1 MSSAKKFAVAS
12 SLVIAAQSWAF
23 AADYPPVPPPQP
35 PQQYYQPPPQPYYPP
50 PPPPPPVYQPPPQ
63 VYIPPPPPPPPPPIY
78 VQPQPVYQQASI
90 SFSGW
95 YLRGDVGISAQKFL
109 DFKHTQT
116 NSGFTW
122 PSDWKIEHTD
132 IKDAMYFGLGVGY
145 QLTAWFRLDFTG
157 EYRQSTKGKVTGSY
171 GQNCAGGGT
180 CFDLYDFDHQ
190 ASVFLIN
197 AYLDMGTWWCFTP
210 FVGFGIG
217 GAYHTFHALTDIG
230 LNSNGTTGFGLMDT
244 TSNDWSFAYALH
256 AGVAFEVSKSFKIEL
271 AYRYLSLGSPDTG
284 IINCGAFG
292 CSGTGPRA
300 FYTLNDFTANELRLG
315 VRWMF
320 DCCDVPPPPPPPVYQ
335 PPLMR
340 RG

>member
-1 MSSAKKFAVAS
+1 M
-12 SLVIAAQSWAF
+12 
-23 AADYPPVPPPQP
+23 
-35 PQQYYQPPPQPYYPP
+35 YQ
-50 PPPPPPVYQPPPQ
+50 PPPPPVYQPPPQ
-63 VYIPPPPPPPPPPIY
+63 VYIPPPPPPPPIY
-78 VQPQPVYQQASI
+78 VQPPVYQQPV

-95 YLRGDVGISAQKFL
+95 YLRGDIGLSAQKFL

-145 QLTAWFRLDFTG
+145 QLSTWFRIDFTG

-171 GQNCAGGGT
+171 GIGCADPK
-180 CFDLYDFDHQ
+180 CIDIYDFDHQ

-217 GAYHTFHALTDIG
+217 GAHHTFNALTDINPSAG
-230 LNSNGTTGFGLMDT
+230 GFGFT
-244 TSNDWSFAYALH
+244 ETASSSDWTFAYALH
-256 AGVAFEVSKSFKIEL
+256 AGVAFEVTKSFKVEL
-271 AYRYLSLGSPDTG
+271 AYRYLSLGSPETG
-284 IINCGAFG
+284 IINCGGTG
-292 CSGTGPRA
+292 CNGATTGPRA

-320 DCCDVPPPPPPPVYQ
+320 DCCEVPLPPPPPPYQ
-335 PPLMR
+335 PPVMR

>member
-1 MSSAKKFAVAS
+1 MSGKKTLVVTGLLVLGAHSFA
-12 SLVIAAQSWAF
+12 L
-23 AADYPPVPPPQP
+23 AADYPPVPPPMQQQYYPP
-35 PQQYYQPPPQPYYPP
+35 PQQQYYPP

-78 VQPQPVYQQASI
+78 VQPQPVVYGSGGG
-90 SFSGW
+90 FGSGW
-95 YLRGDVGISAQKFL
+95 YLRGDIGLSAQKFL

-122 PSDWKIEHTD
+122 PADWKIQHTD
-132 IKDAMYFGLGVGY
+132 IKDAMFFGLGVGY
-145 QLTAWFRLDFTG
+145 QLTAWFRMDFTG

-171 GQNCAGGGT
+171 GCAGNT
-180 CFDLYDFDHQ
+180 CIDIYDFDHQ
-190 ASVFLIN
+190 ASVFLLN

-217 GAYHTFHALTDIG
+217 GAYHTFNALTDV
-230 LNSNGTTGFGLMDT
+230 NPNGGFGYTSDAI
-244 TSNDWSFAYALH
+244 SNDWTFAYALH
-256 AGVAFEVSKSFKIEL
+256 VGVAFEVTKSLKIEL

-284 IINCGAFG
+284 IINCGGVGG
-292 CSGTGPRA
+292 CFGTGPRA
-300 FYTLNDFTANELRLG
+300 FYTLNDFTANELRFG

-335 PPLMR
+335 QPLMR